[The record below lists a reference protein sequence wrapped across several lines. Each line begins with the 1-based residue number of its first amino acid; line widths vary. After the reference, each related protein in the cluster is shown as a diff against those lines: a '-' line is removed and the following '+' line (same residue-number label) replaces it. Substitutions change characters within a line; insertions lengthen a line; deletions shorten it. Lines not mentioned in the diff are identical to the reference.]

1 MTATLQKLSI
11 TAFSLILFFPFLS
24 VPAQKVYTTYLW
36 HMDQPVY
43 WADKSKDK
51 PDSKQFV
58 EESQRLKNNGTNM
71 YAGSAV
77 AHPTNNLEEI
87 FSKADRVQAYQYSPR
102 NAVSSIK
109 DIPDAGAQLSISG
122 GLMQNIQSLGAKNQ
136 WGYSEGWMNPYKEAI
151 GWKTS
156 GGFPRLD
163 VVGFTYDHALSP
175 LVSERTLI
183 KQIKAHQYASNKY
196 YGYVSKGYWPAEC
209 AFSERVIKALVS
221 CNVEWSVVANSHL
234 ARTLSDYVHPY
245 NINGNIEAPNRAD
258 QVSTQG
264 TNWYDATID
273 GRGSRLAAPYCYQ
286 RIKRNI

>member
-1 MTATLQKLSI
+1 MVMPLYLQFISLQSI
-11 TAFSLILFFPFLS
+11 FYDCDPTKVINHSIFFDFIFPFLS

-136 WGYSEGWMNPYKEAI
+136 WGYSEGWMNPYKRSHWLENFWRFSPI
-151 GWKTS
+151 RCGWFYLRS
-156 GGFPRLD
+156 CF
-163 VVGFTYDHALSP
+163 V
-175 LVSERTLI
+175 
-183 KQIKAHQYASNKY
+183 AS
-196 YGYVSKGYWPAEC
+196 C
-209 AFSERVIKALVS
+209 
-221 CNVEWSVVANSHL
+221 
-234 ARTLSDYVHPY
+234 
-245 NINGNIEAPNRAD
+245 
-258 QVSTQG
+258 
-264 TNWYDATID
+264 
-273 GRGSRLAAPYCYQ
+273 
-286 RIKRNI
+286 